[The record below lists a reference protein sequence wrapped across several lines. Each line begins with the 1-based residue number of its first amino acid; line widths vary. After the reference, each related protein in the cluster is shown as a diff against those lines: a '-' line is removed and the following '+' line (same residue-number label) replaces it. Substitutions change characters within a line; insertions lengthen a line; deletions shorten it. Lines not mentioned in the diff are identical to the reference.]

1 MNQFGGKD
9 SKRHFTVVMGG
20 KEYGLYVGLTP
31 SSAAK
36 KVVTKLCT
44 SNKGK
49 KVEFHIREI
58 TQGSKKKTYGPY
70 EGHLEKLKDPI
81 ELNGRVIKYKPVVK
95 LIAKKSVQ
103 KGGEP
108 KVGNADY
115 FKEIGSIIKVED
127 LDNGFAGYIY
137 GIKFSISGSSLQ
149 FFSDDDEL
157 FGSLQ
162 IPDGW
167 QTTARAYF
175 SDSERF
181 LFKTWDAVTSSG
193 NRPSNRRNEDIFGEI
208 GMFVIF
214 NKGFLYGKILIEMKA
229 PKYIEEFSLNGWN
242 KYDFIPVRQNNKAN
256 SAIIVHDIGVY
267 PIEGID
273 QNQGGIFVSC
283 VEQGGKIII
292 SLIKMVFDGIN
303 PNIDE
308 RWMITLPTI
317 RDLQE
322 VFVDN
327 TSVKYNDMDKT
338 MKIRLCIQIKIHDE
352 LFVTYVNYD
361 STGYEL
367 TNHMNNFNRTFK
379 SLPLFAKTNFDVSFE
394 PSEKIVGEVY
404 IAEELNNNSSP
415 REYIKYIFGNKFM

>member
-1 MNQFGGKD
+1 M
-9 SKRHFTVVMGG
+9 
-20 KEYGLYVGLTP
+20 
-31 SSAAK
+31 
-36 KVVTKLCT
+36 VTKLCA

-49 KVEFHIREI
+49 KVKFHIREI

-70 EGHLEKLKDPI
+70 EGHLDKLKEPI
-81 ELNGRVIKYKPVVK
+81 ELNGRVIKYTPVVK
-95 LIAKKSVQ
+95 LSAKKSVQ

-115 FKEIGSIIKVED
+115 FKEIGRIIKD
-127 LDNGFAGYIY
+127 DGIDCFLY
-137 GIKFSISGSSLQ
+137 GIKFSISVSSLQ
-149 FFSDDDEL
+149 FFNDDDQL

-162 IPDGW
+162 IPNGW
-167 QTTARAYF
+167 ETTITQY
-175 SDSERF
+175 SIDSERF
-181 LFKTWDAVTSSG
+181 LFNAWDIIHDSIPS
-193 NRPSNRRNEDIFGEI
+193 SNRRNADIFGEI
-208 GMFVIF
+208 GMFIIF
-214 NKGFLYGKILIEMKA
+214 NKGVLYGKILIKMEGPRRIFK
-229 PKYIEEFSLNGWN
+229 FSLYGWD

-273 QNQGGIFVSC
+273 ENQGGIFVSF

-308 RWMITLPTI
+308 RWMITLPMI

-327 TSVKYNDMDKT
+327 TSVKYNDTDKT
-338 MKIRLCIQIKIHDE
+338 MKIKLCIQIKIHDVW
-352 LFVTYVNYD
+352 FPIRVHYD
-361 STGYEL
+361 NTGYEL
-367 TNHMNNFNRTFK
+367 IKHISITNRELE
-379 SLPLFAKTNFDVSFE
+379 SLPLFAKTNFDASFE

-404 IAEELNNNSSP
+404 IAEEFNNNSST
-415 REYIKYIFGNKFM
+415 REYIFGNELS